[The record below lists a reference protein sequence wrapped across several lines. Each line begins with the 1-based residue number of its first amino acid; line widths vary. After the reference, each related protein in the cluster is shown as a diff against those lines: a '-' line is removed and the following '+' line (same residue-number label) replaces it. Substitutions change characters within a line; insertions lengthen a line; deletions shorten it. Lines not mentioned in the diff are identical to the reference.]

1 MGLPTLH
8 TARLT
13 LRPWELGDI
22 DALHAL
28 SGALAGFCGLI
39 HREADA
45 PPELMYALAPEYWG
59 QGLATEAARAVLAH
73 GFEQLQS
80 PRITAAS
87 DPPNAASVRVL
98 ERLGMR
104 FTHRAALNGLDTVF
118 YEIARP
124 TATGTAPR

>member
-28 SGALAGFCGLI
+28 LRRARRVLRLDWPRSRRAARADVRAGAGVL
-39 HREADA
+39 
-45 PPELMYALAPEYWG
+45 G
-59 QGLATEAARAVLAH
+59 QGLATEAARAVLAY

-80 PRITAAS
+80 PRITAAT

>member
-1 MGLPTLH
+1 
-8 TARLT
+8 
-13 LRPWELGDI
+13 
-22 DALHAL
+22 
-28 SGALAGFCGLI
+28 LI
-39 HREADA
+39 RREADA

-104 FTHRAALNGLDTVF
+104 FTHRAALNGLYTVF